1 MKQKPDINCE
11 MAKQYTI
18 QPTQAYPLELSTH
31 RKQNLNLIVNLF
43 NHNLTIEAYMKE
55 ISRWNVHEM
64 KEEICYIPLPLHKW
78 ISTTA
83 AICSI

>member
-18 QPTQAYPLELSTH
+18 QPTRAYPLELSTH

-43 NHNLTIEAYMKE
+43 NQSNN
-55 ISRWNVHEM
+55 R
-64 KEEICYIPLPLHKW
+64 
-78 ISTTA
+78 
-83 AICSI
+83 SIYEGNFKMECP